1 MRNTTHDE
9 TTPAY
14 SRNTK
19 KTTSAGDGN
28 QGVSVRDGGN
38 EATPA
43 VGTPAINTKK
53 RRSGKA
59 KAAAKPAP
67 PPVESGNNSEALVAS
82 TNATIDN
89 VVESGVPID
98 PRLKENV
105 ATPPVPTSVAETS
118 SSTGLQESVATIPSN
133 CMYQKKLQVSSSLL
147 NFQ

>member
-1 MRNTTHDE
+1 MRKTAHDE

-19 KTTSAGDGN
+19 KPTSAGDGY
-28 QGVSVRDGGN
+28 QGVLVGDGGN

-43 VGTPAINTKK
+43 VETPAVNTKK

-59 KAAAKPAP
+59 KAAANPAP
-67 PPVESGNNSEALVAS
+67 PPAASGSTSEALVAP

-89 VVESGVPID
+89 AVESGVPID

-105 ATPPVPTSVAETS
+105 ATPPVPTGVAETS
-118 SSTGLQESVATIPSN
+118 GSTGLQEPVATIPSD
-133 CMYQKKLQVSSSLL
+133 CMYQKKLQVSSNLL